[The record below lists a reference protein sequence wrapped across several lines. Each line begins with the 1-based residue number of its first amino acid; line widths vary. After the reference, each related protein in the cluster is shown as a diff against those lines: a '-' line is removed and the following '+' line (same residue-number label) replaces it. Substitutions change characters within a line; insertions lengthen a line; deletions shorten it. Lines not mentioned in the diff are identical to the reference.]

1 MNFCVLICVMTQQC
15 KVLYLFLLVKR
26 TWEKQL
32 EIIRELSK
40 DRFIRLNKNVK
51 RKQKYNKNRTIKNL
65 QC

>member
-51 RKQKYNKNRTIKNL
+51 RKQKYNKNRTINNL